1 MKHRVCMVGRPA
13 GWARVATEEYTKRIN
28 GFVPCELVVIREGKS
43 MEVDMSEKGKYLD
56 ANFNTIYESFITV
69 FIVLTGDSWTDIYY
83 RHYIGVNKIS
93 STIFFISLIIIGQ
106 YILLMLFVAILV
118 DNFYDG

>member
-43 MEVDMSEKGKYLD
+43 MEVDMSEKGKGMCKVCLD
-56 ANFNTIYESFITV
+56 PLGQARSTQ
-69 FIVLTGDSWTDIYY
+69 DW
-83 RHYIGVNKIS
+83 HY
-93 STIFFISLIIIGQ
+93 
-106 YILLMLFVAILV
+106 
-118 DNFYDG
+118 D